1 MVVGE
6 NKWRTLTNADI
17 FVLPSYQD
25 SFGVSA
31 VEAMAVG
38 LPVVVSDRVGIS
50 DAITSSGA
58 GLVVPLKAD
67 ALAASIETLLED
79 KQLQSQMGQSGRILT
94 KREFSWDAVIDQ
106 TIGMYQELT
115 SDHTEETVSKVTL

>member
-1 MVVGE
+1 M
-6 NKWRTLTNADI
+6 
-17 FVLPSYQD
+17 
-25 SFGVSA
+25 SA